1 MYLANNH
8 TSSIQSVTFV
18 ETYPPG
24 IEFSYYGYQNGLSQQ
39 AISEYRSAQISS
51 RIGLV
56 QLILSMAIPWGL
68 MGLFI
73 PMSHQNEA
81 YYPPERWSEFRVQE
95 QSFDITISRTS
106 TFTDDF

>member
-1 MYLANNH
+1 MLTSNESLPWHIVGWGGGGSAIIYLANNH
-8 TSSIQSVTFV
+8 TSSIKSVTFV

-24 IEFSYYGYQNGLSQQ
+24 IEFSYYGHQNGLSQQ

-68 MGLFI
+68 MGLFKMGKI
-73 PMSHQNEA
+73 VPNFPITTRKS
-81 YYPPERWSEFRVQE
+81 FR
-95 QSFDITISRTS
+95 
-106 TFTDDF
+106 